1 MKWVLISTDLDQNQ
15 GEMGPI
21 KHGFTFEP
29 CRQAQNKKK
38 TNCWVLGLM
47 HYSMTELLPKIK
59 QLDLGLD
66 VLQNFAKVIA
76 IDD

>member
-1 MKWVLISTDLDQNQ
+1 
-15 GEMGPI
+15 
-21 KHGFTFEP
+21 
-29 CRQAQNKKK
+29 
-38 TNCWVLGLM
+38 M